1 MGFNPA
7 IRKKGKIMFTSIRF
21 SFKLK
26 EGARILTMTVKEWKT
41 KEQAMKYLIR
51 YAGIPWFAGGAIEDE
66 FGDVLY
72 ERTPTQTEHFY
83 APSRLHVPALAKDSV
98 PVIGGI
104 FHPFLT
110 NHFAPPM
117 AEPIGGA
124 GFS

>member
-1 MGFNPA
+1 
-7 IRKKGKIMFTSIRF
+7 MFTSIRF

-41 KEQAMKYLIR
+41 KEQAMEYLIR
-51 YAGIPWFAGGAIEDE
+51 YAGIPWFAGGVIEDE

-83 APSRLHVPALAKDSV
+83 PPSRLHVPALAKDSV
-98 PVIGGI
+98 PAIEGI

-117 AEPIGGA
+117 VASIGGA